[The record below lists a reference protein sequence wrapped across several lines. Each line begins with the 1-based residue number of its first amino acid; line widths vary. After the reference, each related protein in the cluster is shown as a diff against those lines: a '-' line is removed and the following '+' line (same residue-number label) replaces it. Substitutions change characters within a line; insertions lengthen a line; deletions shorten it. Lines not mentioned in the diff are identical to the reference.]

1 MLVEYGRYNWEN
13 MEYHSRAS
21 TITKSTIKIMMFPIG
36 SEAIFYLAGSFLAE
50 EGLRD
55 ELRLVLAGLYACF
68 SFLTELIIV
77 CDEVCSALL

>member
-1 MLVEYGRYNWEN
+1 
-13 MEYHSRAS
+13 
-21 TITKSTIKIMMFPIG
+21 MMFPIG

-55 ELRLVLAGLYACF
+55 ELRLIWAGLYACF